1 MLLRRI
7 FDSAL
12 AQASYLV
19 GCPATKQAIIIDPTC
34 DIDRYFDL
42 ARSEGYRIT
51 AVAETHVHADFV
63 SGVCGFVAHHP
74 VAAYLSAEG
83 PESPWINT
91 TTLASG
97 ACIARIRAGDTFE
110 VGTLTFTARHTPG
123 HTRESLSYELTP
135 TDGATRLLFSGDF
148 LFAGDVGRPDL
159 GAFAT
164 EGMTLREAIERLRD
178 SIASLEDLPSDT
190 QVLPGHGAGSECGKS
205 ICNLPATTI
214 GIERV
219 INRAVRSYAAGAEFE
234 NAVMA
239 GATEPP
245 PYFARVKKLNE
256 AGARSFDA
264 LPVIPRLERDA
275 FARCCTRPEY
285 TIIDTRP
292 WNDYLDSRLPYS
304 ISAPFEPSFGATVAN
319 YLDEEDRL
327 VLIAPEARV
336 GEIVRVLLRVGVA
349 PEHIEGWIEPAA
361 VSALSTGSFATA
373 GVDEVSAAKAH
384 TLIEREEVHV
394 LDVRTCREFAEGHLP
409 NATHIP
415 FTHLRARLSELDKT
429 RPVICYCRGGGR
441 SARAAAYLARNGFTA
456 LNMRGGYWPYAG
468 RGYAVER

>member
-7 FDSAL
+7 YDSAL

-19 GCPATKQAIIIDPTC
+19 GCPTTKEAIIIDPTC

-42 ARSEGYRIT
+42 AASEGYRIS

-63 SGVCGFVAHHP
+63 SGVCGFVTHHA
-74 VAAYLSAEG
+74 VTAYISAEG
-83 PESPWINT
+83 PDSPWTNA
-91 TTLASG
+91 TTLAAS
-97 ACIARIRAGDTFE
+97 ARIVRIHAGDSFT
-110 VGTLTFTARHTPG
+110 VGALTFTARHTPG
-123 HTRESLSYELTP
+123 HTRESLSFELAR
-135 TDGATRLLFSGDF
+135 GGETRLLFSGDF

-164 EGMTLREAIERLRD
+164 EGMTLREAIDRLRE

-219 INRAVRSYAAGAEFE
+219 INRAVRTYAEGGDFE
-234 NAVMA
+234 SAVMA

-256 AGARSFDA
+256 AGARSFA
-264 LPVIPRLERDA
+264 VLPHIAELDCEA
-275 FARCCTRPEY
+275 FARCATRPEF
-285 TIIDTRP
+285 TVIDTRS
-292 WNDYLDSRLPYS
+292 WNDYLDARLPYS

-319 YLDEEDRL
+319 YLEEDDRL
-327 VLIAPEARV
+327 VLITPRARV
-336 GEIVRVLLRVGVA
+336 VEIVRLLLRVGVA
-349 PEHIEGWIEPAA
+349 PESIEGFIEPAA
-361 VSALSTGSFATA
+361 VSLLATGSFATE

-384 TLIEREEVHV
+384 AMIERGEVSV
-394 LDVRTCREFAEGHLP
+394 LDVRTCREFSAGHLP
-409 NATHIP
+409 SAKHIP
-415 FTHLRARLSELDKT
+415 FTHLRSRVQELDNT

-441 SARAAAYLARNGFTA
+441 SARAAAYLARHGLTA

-468 RGYAVER
+468 RGYATEV